1 MNKEITNPFGKPQ
14 ALKTFDEIRISIA
27 SPERILS
34 WSFGEIKKPETINYR
49 TFKPERD
56 GLFCSRIFGPV
67 KDYECLCGKYK
78 RMKYRG
84 VTCEKC
90 GVEVTLQKV
99 RRERMGHIELASPVA
114 HIWFLKSLP
123 SRIGLMLDMTLRDLE
138 RILYFEQYV
147 VIEPGLTDLKAGQM
161 LSEEEYLDAQDQYGL
176 DSFQAGIGAEAIREM
191 LMAIDVESEAEKL
204 REELKEATG
213 ELKPKKIIK
222 RLKLIENFRGSSN
235 KPEWMIMTVI
245 PVIPPELRPLVPL
258 DGGRFATSDL
268 NDLYRRV
275 INRNNRLKRLM
286 ELKAPD
292 IIIRNEKRM
301 LQESVDALFDN
312 GRRGRV
318 ITGGNKRPLKSLSD
332 MLKGKQGRF
341 RQNLLGKRV
350 DFSGRSVIVTGPGLK
365 LHQCGLPKKMALELF
380 KPFIYSKLEARGL
393 SSTVKQA
400 KKMVEK
406 ERPEVWDILEEV
418 IREHPVLLN
427 RAPTLHRLGIQAFEP
442 VLIEGKAIN
451 LHPLVCSAFNADFDG
466 DQMAV
471 HVPLSLE
478 AQLEARVLMMS
489 TNNVLSPANGKP
501 IIVPS
506 QDMVL
511 GLYYISLMRE
521 GQKGEGMIFSSV
533 EEVEHALEAGAVN
546 MHSKITAKVAQIDS
560 EGEVFFKRFETTPGR
575 LRLGALLP
583 KNYRAPFEIVNRL
596 LRKKEVG
603 EVIDT
608 VYRHCGQKESVIF
621 CDQIM
626 QLGFHEAFK
635 AGISFGKDDM
645 VIPETKWELVNETRD
660 QVKDFERQ
668 YMDGLITQG
677 EKYNKVVD
685 AWSKCSD
692 LVADAMMAD
701 ISSTKRHDDGSELE
715 PNSVYMMAHSGARGS
730 PAQMKQLGGM
740 RGLMAKPSGAI
751 IETPII
757 ANFKEG
763 LSVLEYFNSTH
774 GARKGLADTA
784 LKTANSGYLTRRL
797 VDVAQDCIVRIND
810 CGTEASIKCEAAVSD
825 GEVVASLSERILGR
839 VAAEEIIHPS
849 DNSVICKRGT
859 MIDERIADLIEKADI
874 ATVQMRSPLTCE
886 AEDGICATCY
896 GRDLARGTTVNPGE
910 AVGIIA
916 AQSIGE
922 PGTQLTMRTF
932 HIGGIAQ
939 GGSQSFVQSNHSG
952 VVQFKNANI
961 LSNGQSEEIVTSR
974 SMELI
979 INNEK
984 GVALSSHKLPYG
996 TKLYVN
1002 EKQKIAAGDKLF
1014 EWDPYTLPII
1024 AEKGGV
1030 VKFADLIPGVSMR
1043 EDVDDATGI
1052 SQKIVSDWRS
1062 SSKGSSLQPEIIILD
1077 KETGEPIK
1085 LENGNPAVHPMS
1097 VDAIMSV
1104 EDGSEI
1110 QPGDV
1115 LARIPREGAKTKD
1128 ITGGLPRVAELFEAR
1143 RPKDH
1148 AIIAE
1153 KDGYV
1158 RFGKDYKNK
1167 RIIAVVPDD
1176 NEDESVE
1183 YSVPK
1188 GKHIPVQEGD
1198 FVKKGEYIMDG
1209 NPAPHDIL
1217 TIMGVE
1223 ALAEY
1228 MINEVQDVYRLQGVK
1243 INDKH
1248 IEVIVRQML
1257 QKWEITDSGGTILL
1271 KGEQVDK
1278 AEFLEANEKALE
1290 QGLQPAK
1297 GGPVLLGI
1305 TKASLQTRS
1314 FISAASFQETTRV
1327 LTEASTQGKKDKLIG
1342 LKENVIVGR
1351 LIPAGTGGS
1360 ARDIR
1365 KVAAMRDMQIISER
1379 SQAENMEREVEDT
1392 AEDEEKT

>member
-1 MNKEITNPFGKPQ
+1 
-14 ALKTFDEIRISIA
+14 
-27 SPERILS
+27 
-34 WSFGEIKKPETINYR
+34 
-49 TFKPERD
+49 
-56 GLFCSRIFGPV
+56 
-67 KDYECLCGKYK
+67 
-78 RMKYRG
+78 
-84 VTCEKC
+84 
-90 GVEVTLQKV
+90 
-99 RRERMGHIELASPVA
+99 
-114 HIWFLKSLP
+114 
-123 SRIGLMLDMTLRDLE
+123 
-138 RILYFEQYV
+138 
-147 VIEPGLTDLKAGQM
+147 
-161 LSEEEYLDAQDQYGL
+161 
-176 DSFQAGIGAEAIREM
+176 
-191 LMAIDVESEAEKL
+191 
-204 REELKEATG
+204 
-213 ELKPKKIIK
+213 
-222 RLKLIENFRGSSN
+222 
-235 KPEWMIMTVI
+235 
-245 PVIPPELRPLVPL
+245 
-258 DGGRFATSDL
+258 
-268 NDLYRRV
+268 
-275 INRNNRLKRLM
+275 
-286 ELKAPD
+286 
-292 IIIRNEKRM
+292 
-301 LQESVDALFDN
+301 
-312 GRRGRV
+312 
-318 ITGGNKRPLKSLSD
+318 
-332 MLKGKQGRF
+332 
-341 RQNLLGKRV
+341 
-350 DFSGRSVIVTGPGLK
+350 
-365 LHQCGLPKKMALELF
+365 
-380 KPFIYSKLEARGL
+380 
-393 SSTVKQA
+393 
-400 KKMVEK
+400 
-406 ERPEVWDILEEV
+406 
-418 IREHPVLLN
+418 
-427 RAPTLHRLGIQAFEP
+427 
-442 VLIEGKAIN
+442 
-451 LHPLVCSAFNADFDG
+451 
-466 DQMAV
+466 
-471 HVPLSLE
+471 
-478 AQLEARVLMMS
+478 
-489 TNNVLSPANGKP
+489 
-501 IIVPS
+501 
-506 QDMVL
+506 
-511 GLYYISLMRE
+511 
-521 GQKGEGMIFSSV
+521 
-533 EEVEHALEAGAVN
+533 

-560 EGEVFFKRFETTPGR
+560 DGETFFKRFETTPGR

-583 KNYRAPFEIVNRL
+583 KNHKAPFEIVNRL

-626 QLGFHEAFK
+626 QLGFHEAFR

-645 VIPETKWELVNETRD
+645 VIPETKWDFVNETRD

-701 ISSTKRHDDGSELE
+701 ISSTKKNDDGSELE

-810 CGTEASIKCEAAVSD
+810 CGTETSIKCEAAVSD
-825 GEVVASLSERILGR
+825 GEVVATLSERILGR
-839 VAAEEIIHPS
+839 VAAEDIKNLS
-849 DNSVICKRGT
+849 DDSVICSKGS
-859 MIDERIADLIEKADI
+859 MIDERIADLIEKAEI
-874 ATVQMRSPLTCE
+874 ATVQIRSPLTCE
-886 AEDGICATCY
+886 ADDGICATCY
-896 GRDLARGTTVNPGE
+896 GRDLARGTPVNPGE

-939 GGSQSFVQSNHSG
+939 GGSQSFMQSNHSG
-952 VVQFKNANI
+952 VVEFKSANI
-961 LSNGQSEEIVTSR
+961 LTNGQGEEIVTSR
-974 SMELI
+974 SMELV

-984 GVALSSHKLPYG
+984 GVALSSHRLSYG
-996 TKLYVN
+996 TKLYVK
-1002 EKQKIAAGDKLF
+1002 EKQKISAGDKLF

-1024 AEKGGV
+1024 AERGGI
-1030 VKFADLIPGVSMR
+1030 VKFADLIPGVSVR

-1052 SQKIVSDWRS
+1052 SQKIVSDWRA
-1062 SSKGSSLQPEIIILD
+1062 SSKGSSLQPEIIIVD
-1077 KETGEPIK
+1077 KETSEPVR

-1167 RIIAVVPDD
+1167 RIIAVVPDGND
-1176 NEDESVE
+1176 DEAVE
-1183 YSVPK
+1183 YTVPK

-1198 FVKKGEYIMDG
+1198 FVRKGEYIMDG

-1278 AEFLEANEKALE
+1278 SEFLEANEKALE

-1360 ARDIR
+1360 AREIR
-1365 KVAAMRDMQIISER
+1365 KVAAMRDLQILNER
-1379 SQAENMEREVEDT
+1379 SQAENLEEEVVDT
-1392 AEDEEKT
+1392 GDDVEKT